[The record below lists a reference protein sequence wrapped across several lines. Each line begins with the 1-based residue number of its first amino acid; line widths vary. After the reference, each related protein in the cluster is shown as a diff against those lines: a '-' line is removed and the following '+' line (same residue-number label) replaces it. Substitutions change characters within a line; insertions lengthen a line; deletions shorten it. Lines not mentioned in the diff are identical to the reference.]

1 MTPYVGKRARR
12 DVAPDEQPAPV
23 AQPYVGKRAARP
35 VADSAPIVPAST
47 VPASIIPAPATPYVG
62 KRIARP
68 AVDAPAP
75 ADLIDLAAPRPI
87 EAPVPTIRPRVE
99 MMPAPV
105 IEPVV
110 EPVPEPAVAFVKPVA
125 PVALLD
131 VPAPRRSTEW
141 SDWNLFAAESPE
153 DTGQLPFAL
162 TEAFTGSMPR
172 IEDLPGTDFSFD
184 TTTTMPAIKTG
195 KRARVA
201 PRRTR
206 LRVLPSL
213 SALVGAAA
221 LVVAG
226 AGAMTAGKQDLVRA
240 DAGPLRQAGALT
252 GSSAV
257 ASIGNRT
264 VSVSRG
270 GGRGAANSA
279 AEAHENALA
288 AINQK
293 ASGWAQVLKKNQ
305 WGLPIP
311 SGVYHLTARFGDCGL
326 WSHCHTG
333 LDFAAPTG
341 TPIHAISNGVIS
353 ATIAYDGAYGNKTV
367 ETLEDG
373 TELWY
378 AHQVRFG
385 VEPGQE
391 VHAGDVIGFVGSTG
405 HVTGPH
411 VHVEVRP
418 GGGDPVDPYPA
429 LVEHGLQP

>member
-1 MTPYVGKRARR
+1 VTPYVGKRARR
-12 DVAPDEQPAPV
+12 DVTPDEQPLPT

-35 VADSAPIVPAST
+35 VADAAPIVP
-47 VPASIIPAPATPYVG
+47 VPAPATPYVG

-68 AVDAPAP
+68 AVEAPLEVAEVAEVVEQP
-75 ADLIDLAAPRPI
+75 APRPI
-87 EAPVPTIRPRVE
+87 EV
-99 MMPAPV
+99 PAPRSAA
-105 IEPVV
+105 PQT
-110 EPVPEPAVAFVKPVA
+110 PAQPAPEPAVAFVKPVA

-141 SDWNLFAAESPE
+141 TDWNLFAAESPE

-162 TEAFTGSMPR
+162 TEAFTGSLPR

-184 TTTTMPAIKTG
+184 TTASLPAVKAG

-201 PRRTR
+201 SRRTR

-213 SALVGAAA
+213 PALVGAAA

-226 AGAMTAGKQDLVRA
+226 AGALTAGKQDLVRA

-252 GSSAV
+252 GTSAV
-257 ASIGNRT
+257 ASIGNRA

-279 AEAHENALA
+279 AQAHETALA

-305 WGLPIP
+305 WQLPVLP
-311 SGVYHLTARFGDCGL
+311 GVYHLTARFGDCGL

-341 TPIHAISNGVIS
+341 TPIRAISNGVIS
-353 ATIAYDGAYGNKTV
+353 STTPYDGAYGNKTV

-378 AHQVRFG
+378 CHQVRFG

-391 VHAGDVIGFVGSTG
+391 VHAGDIIGYVGSTG